1 MTLNLP
7 PNAPNCD
14 ANLIP
19 GQRYTDADTGFVW
32 VYQGTRNN
40 ANGDAVPIWL
50 PLNEATQ
57 GNIIY
62 RGPINL
68 TQDPAT
74 QYADIVS
81 GNVFNITTGADPV
94 DSSLYP
100 GLTGDQSEGGQIIFD
115 GTNYHR
121 ISTVVPD
128 ATETDEGIIR
138 IATQAEVT
146 AGTSAITAVVPAYLK
161 TELDKQLTAPIGG
174 TDGQWLQRVSG
185 AGSWQDLP
193 RGSSTQLG
201 IVQLAVAADL
211 QNTPLSETLVI
222 TPAVLMGA
230 LDQISAVPTGVVQWY
245 AGSTPPAGGWL
256 ECNGQAI
263 TQVDYPALF
272 AIVGA
277 NVPDLR
283 GEFVRGWDHGRGVD
297 STRAL
302 LSSQGFSTSADELSI
317 NDPGHGHSGSG
328 SSSQSVWAATGSSGV
343 VFDSPANRKM
353 QAKSVGFDVSVGSNT
368 TGITLNGGSDE
379 TRPRN
384 IAMMGII
391 KT

>member
-7 PNAPNCD
+7 PNAPNCNV
-14 ANLIP
+14 NLTP
-19 GQRYTDADTGFVW
+19 GDRYTDASTGFVW

-68 TQDPAT
+68 TQDPGL

-100 GLTGDQSEGGQIIFD
+100 GLTGDQSEQGQIIFD
-115 GTNYHR
+115 GTNYYR

-146 AGTSAITAVVPAYLK
+146 AGTSTITAVVPAYLK
-161 TELDKQLTAPIGG
+161 TELDKQLTKPPSG
-174 TDGQWLQRVSG
+174 TDGQWLQRVNG
-185 AGSWQDLP
+185 VGNWRDLP
-193 RGSSTQLG
+193 QATTTQQG
-201 IVQLAVAADL
+201 VVQLAVAADL
-211 QNTPLSETLVI
+211 QDNPLSQSLAI

-230 LDQISAVPTGVVQWY
+230 IGGISSIPTGVVQWY
-245 AGSTPPAGGWL
+245 AGSTPPEGWL
-256 ECNGQAI
+256 ECNGQTI
-263 TQVDYPALF
+263 TQTEYPTLY
-272 AIVGA
+272 AIVGDT
-277 NVPDLR
+277 VPDLR
-283 GEFVRGWDHGRGVD
+283 GEFIRGWDHNRGID
-297 STRAL
+297 NNRDL
-302 LSSQGFSTSADELSI
+302 LSAQSDEFRSHTHAGLQATNIRGTDDGGVRYSPGF
-317 NDPGHGHSGSG
+317 
-328 SSSQSVWAATGSSGV
+328 TGT
-343 VFDSPANRKM
+343 PPILP
-353 QAKSVGFDVSVGSNT
+353 
-368 TGITLNGGSDE
+368 TGGDE

>member
-14 ANLIP
+14 ANLTP
-19 GQRYTDADTGFVW
+19 GDRYTDADTGFVW

-81 GNVFNITTGADPV
+81 GNLFNISTGADPV

-161 TELDKQLTAPIGG
+161 TELDKQITAPIGG
-174 TDGQWLQRVSG
+174 TNGQWLQRVNG

-193 RGSSTQLG
+193 QGSPTQLG

-211 QNTPLSETLVI
+211 QNTPLSQTLAI

-263 TQVDYPALF
+263 TQEEFPALF
-272 AIVGA
+272 AIVGD

-283 GEFVRGWDHGRGVD
+283 GEFVRGWDHNRGID
-297 STRAL
+297 NNRAL
-302 LSSQGFSTSADELSI
+302 LSAQGEDVGPHKHSFDQQT
-317 NDPGHGHSGSG
+317 PGTVGYYEALGRRISMDIGSG
-328 SSSQSVWAATGSSGV
+328 QDDFGQYSMGPGNRSQVHATLGDLGDSGE
-343 VFDSPANRKM
+343 NI
-353 QAKSVGFDVSVGSNT
+353 GTEN
-368 TGITLNGGSDE
+368 
-379 TRPRN
+379 RPRN